1 MSRRAT
7 VRLILVLAAAVVAGS
22 CDSGPK
28 SGEIVA
34 ELTSPHASL
43 GAASFRVTT
52 VEPYSIESVTAA
64 CTGCRVFTVRVTER
78 ELRGV
83 VTGTFSAG
91 PLLRVLVS
99 DRDVQGVYSAM
110 LMELAVPTTEL
121 VGLFGSSLSFPVE

>member
-1 MSRRAT
+1 MNRRGT
-7 VRLILVLAAAVVAGS
+7 RRLAAVLVAAVLVGS

-34 ELTSPHASL
+34 ELTTPHSSL
-43 GAASFRVTT
+43 GAAMFRVNAI
-52 VEPYSIESVTAA
+52 EPYSIESVTEA
-64 CTGCRVFTVRVTER
+64 CTGCSVFTLQTTER

-99 DRDVQGVYSAM
+99 DRNAQNAYSVT
-110 LMELAVPTTEL
+110 LMDLALPTYELM
-121 VGLFGSSLSFPVE
+121 GLFGSSLSFPVK